1 MSQAKVDRYKYEK
14 AHRKEIMR
22 KEKRKKILS
31 GVLASFIAVAVV
43 GWIGFNVYNSY
54 AETQP
59 RKTCE
64 VKLDSISN
72 YMATLTAQEQ

>member
-22 KEKRKKILS
+22 KEKRKKILN
-31 GVLASFIAVAVV
+31 GVLASLVAVAIV
-43 GWIGFNVYNSY
+43 GWVGFNMYSSY
-54 AETQP
+54 EESQP
-59 RKTCE
+59 RKSCE

-72 YMATLTAQEQ
+72 YMATVTAQEQ